1 MGKEYNRGVQMIHL
15 FIDTNIYLTFYHF
28 SDDVLEELKKLA
40 MAINKRDIKLYVSGQ
55 VIDEFNRNRETKI
68 ADALKR
74 FEAQSLPS
82 QFPNICRSYEEYSI
96 MRNHL
101 EGFRIAKASL
111 LDKLRSDIENKDL
124 GADKIISDIFNVA
137 EKLDEPDELINI
149 AIDRVNRGNPPG
161 KPGAYGDAINWLVLM
176 KSIPK
181 GEDLYLLTDD
191 KDYISRLDSNK
202 LCDYL
207 KTEWEKEQESSV
219 YVYRKLSEFFRE
231 KYPDIKL
238 ASELEK
244 QLAIDAFINSP
255 NFVSTHVAIKN
266 LSKYPDFS
274 DSEVNEIAQAAVRNR
289 QIYWIV
295 DDPDVE
301 SFVSQIFE
309 GREDIISPDIFK
321 EYREIYSSVEEGNS
335 EEDDIP
341 F

>member
-1 MGKEYNRGVQMIHL
+1 MIHL

-40 MAINKRDIKLYVSGQ
+40 VAISNKDIKLYLSEQ
-55 VIDEFNRNRETKI
+55 VINEFNRNREAKI

-74 FEAQSLPS
+74 FETQLLPS
-82 QFPNICRSYEEYSI
+82 QFPNICRAYEEYST

-101 EGFRIAKASL
+101 EGFRIAKNSL
-111 LDKLRSDIENKDL
+111 LEKLRSDIENKDL
-124 GADKIISDIFNVA
+124 GADKIISDIFTVA
-137 EKLDEPDELINI
+137 EKLDESDELINI
-149 AIDRVNRGNPPG
+149 AFDRVNRGNPPG
-161 KPGAYGDAINWLVLM
+161 KPGSYGDAINWLVLM
-176 KSIPK
+176 ESIPK

-191 KDYISRLDSNK
+191 KDYMSRLDSNK

-207 KTEWEKEQESSV
+207 RAEWEKKQESSV
-219 YVYRKLSEFFRE
+219 HIYRKLSEFLRE

-244 QLAIDAFINSP
+244 QLAIDALINSQ
-255 NFVSTHVAIKN
+255 NFASTHLAIKN
-266 LSKYPDFS
+266 LSKYSDFS
-274 DSEVNEIAQAAVRNR
+274 DSEVNEIARAAVQNG
-289 QIYWIV
+289 QIYRIMG
-295 DDPDVE
+295 DSDVE
-301 SFVSQIFE
+301 SFVSHIFE

-321 EYREIYSSVEEGNS
+321 EYREISSSVKEESS